1 MKKRFLIALLLL
13 ILFSTY
19 NIQFNSNFFS
29 KFYIQK
35 ITIENNKI
43 IKEENINNKLSFL
56 KQSNIFLLDK
66 KKIEKK
72 LKEIQFIDSFQIKK
86 VYPNKIIIKI
96 TEKKPIAIIQ
106 HNKEKKYFTTQGDLI
121 DFIDLRRFEEL
132 PFVFGDKKS
141 FSIIYEN
148 LKEINFPLDNIQKFY
163 LFETKRWDLLT
174 QDNQLIKLPT
184 NNYVESLKNFMD
196 LKDQVNFT
204 KYKIFDYRIKDQLI
218 LK

>member
-1 MKKRFLIALLLL
+1 MIV
-13 ILFSTY
+13 
-19 NIQFNSNFFS
+19 S
-29 KFYIQK
+29 K
-35 ITIENNKI
+35 
-43 IKEENINNKLSFL
+43 L
-56 KQSNIFLLDK
+56 
-66 KKIEKK
+66 
-72 LKEIQFIDSFQIKK
+72 KK

-121 DFIDLRRFEEL
+121 DFIDLRKFEEL

-184 NNYVESLKNFMD
+184 NNYVKSLKNFMD
-196 LKDQVNFT
+196 LKDQDNFT
-204 KYKIFDYRIKDQLI
+204 KYKIFDYRINDQLI

>member
-35 ITIENNKI
+35 IAIENNKI
-43 IKEENINNKLSFL
+43 TKEENINNKLSFL

-66 KKIEKK
+66 KKIERK

-121 DFIDLRRFEEL
+121 DFIDLRKFEEL

-163 LFETKRWDLLT
+163 LFETR
-174 QDNQLIKLPT
+174 
-184 NNYVESLKNFMD
+184 
-196 LKDQVNFT
+196 
-204 KYKIFDYRIKDQLI
+204 
-218 LK
+218 

>member
-56 KQSNIFLLDK
+56 KRSNIFLLDK

-72 LKEIQFIDSFQIKK
+72 LK
-86 VYPNKIIIKI
+86 
-96 TEKKPIAIIQ
+96 
-106 HNKEKKYFTTQGDLI
+106 
-121 DFIDLRRFEEL
+121 
-132 PFVFGDKKS
+132 
-141 FSIIYEN
+141 
-148 LKEINFPLDNIQKFY
+148 
-163 LFETKRWDLLT
+163 
-174 QDNQLIKLPT
+174 
-184 NNYVESLKNFMD
+184 
-196 LKDQVNFT
+196 
-204 KYKIFDYRIKDQLI
+204 
-218 LK
+218 